1 MPFFKG
7 DDMAKKTDCI
17 IIMDGFGYNPEKK
30 GNAIEAAGIPNVKR
44 FFKEYPST
52 LIGAS
57 GMDVGLPDGQMGNSE
72 VGHLNIGAGRI
83 VYQDLTKITKAIQD
97 GDFFTNPALLKA
109 MDNAVNNGK
118 NLHLFGLLS
127 TGGVHSHITHVYAL
141 LEMAKKC
148 GVKNTFVHCFL
159 DGRDTDPKSG
169 AGFVAGLQNKI
180 DELSYGKIAS
190 VCGRYYAM
198 DRDNNWDRTEKAYD
212 MLTLGIGEKGENA
225 VQAVKDSYDKGVTDE
240 FMLPTNIIEDGKP
253 VALIGN
259 GDSIIFFNFR
269 PDRARQITRAL
280 SQKEFTPYF
289 DSEKGK
295 NMFFERKTGFLAPVY
310 TGFAVY
316 DASFKDVFVAFP
328 PDEIKNTL
336 PQYLSSLGKTQLHI
350 AETEKYAHVTFF
362 FNAKLEAPV
371 EGETRIVIPSPKVAT
386 YDLKPEMSAYEVK
399 DRVLEELSTGK
410 YDVMILNFANCDMV
424 GHTGIFDAAVKAVE
438 TVDICVKEVVDKI
451 LSMGGSAIITADH
464 GNADKMIDEEG
475 HPFTAHTTNLVPFIV
490 VGEKF
495 KGKTLKSGGKLCDI
509 APTLLDMMEIAKPKE
524 MSGESLI
531 ER

>member
-7 DDMAKKTDCI
+7 DVMAKKPYAI
-17 IIMDGFGYNPEKK
+17 IIMDGFGHNTEKR
-30 GNAIEAAGIPNVKR
+30 GNAIEAAGIPNIKKL
-44 FFKEYPST
+44 FGEYPST
-52 LIGAS
+52 FIGAS

-97 GDFFTNPALLKA
+97 GDFFTNPALIKA
-109 MDNAVNNGK
+109 MDNAVNNDK

-141 LEMAKKC
+141 IKMAKER

-169 AGFVAGLQNKI
+169 AGFVADLQAEI
-180 DELSYGKIAS
+180 DKLGYGEIAS

-212 MLTLGIGEKGENA
+212 MLTLGTGEKCDNA
-225 VQAVKDSYDKGVTDE
+225 VKAIKDSYGKGVTDE
-240 FMLPTNIIEDGKP
+240 FMLPTNIVKNGKI
-253 VALIGN
+253 VALIEK
-259 GDSIIFFNFR
+259 GDSVIFFNFR

-280 SQKEFTPYF
+280 SQEEFTPYF
-289 DSEKGK
+289 DADKGK
-295 NMFFERKTGFLAPVY
+295 QMYFERKTGYLAPVY

-316 DASFKDVFVAFP
+316 DATFKGVNVAFP
-328 PDEIKNTL
+328 PDEIANTL
-336 PQYLSSLGKTQLHI
+336 PQYLASLDKTQLHI

-371 EGETRIVIPSPKVAT
+371 SGETRIVIPSPKVAT

-399 DRVLEELSTGK
+399 DRVLAELSTGK

-424 GHTGIFDAAVKAVE
+424 GHTGVFDAAVKAVE

-451 LSMGGSAIITADH
+451 LSMGGATIITADH
-464 GNADKMIDEEG
+464 GNADKMLDEEG
-475 HPFTAHTTNLVPFIV
+475 HPFTAHTTNEVPFIV
-490 VGEKF
+490 VGEEF
-495 KGKTLKSGGKLCDI
+495 KGKSLKSGGKLCDI
-509 APTLLDMMEIAKPKE
+509 APTLLDMMGIAKPEE

-531 ER
+531 EL

>member
-1 MPFFKG
+1 
-7 DDMAKKTDCI
+7 MAKKPYCI
-17 IIMDGFGYNPEKK
+17 IIMDGFGYNPDKY
-30 GNAIEAAGIPNVKR
+30 GNAIESAGIPNVKR
-44 FFKEYPST
+44 LFKEYPST
-52 LIGAS
+52 FIGAS

-97 GDFFTNPALLKA
+97 GDFFTNPALVKA
-109 MDNAVNNGK
+109 MDNAALNGK

-127 TGGVHSHITHVYAL
+127 TGGVHSHITHLYAL
-141 LEMAKKC
+141 IEMAKKR
-148 GVKNTFVHCFL
+148 GVKNTYIHCFL

-169 AGFVAGLQNKI
+169 AGFVADLTAEIEKLG
-180 DELSYGKIAS
+180 YGEIAS
-190 VCGRYYAM
+190 VSGRYYAM

-212 MLTLGIGEKGENA
+212 MLTVGTGEKCDD
-225 VQAVKDSYDKGVTDE
+225 AVKAVNESYAKGITDE
-240 FMLPTNIIEDGKP
+240 FMLPTNIVKGGKP
-253 VALIGN
+253 VALIEK
-259 GDSIIFFNFR
+259 GDSCIFFNFR

-280 SQKEFTPYF
+280 SQSEFTPYF
-289 DSEKGK
+289 DSDKGK
-295 NMFFERKTGFLAPVY
+295 QMYFERKTGFLAPVY

-316 DASFKDVFVAFP
+316 DASFKDVSVAFP
-328 PDEIKNTL
+328 PDEITNTL
-336 PQYLSSLGKTQLHI
+336 PQYLSELGKTQLHI

-371 EGETRIVIPSPKVAT
+371 SGETRIVIPSPKVAT

-399 DRVLEELSTGK
+399 DKVLEELSTGN

-424 GHTGIFDAAVKAVE
+424 GHTGVFDAAVKAVK
-438 TVDICVKEVVDKI
+438 TVDTCVKEVVDKI
-451 LSMGGSAIITADH
+451 LSMGGAAIITADH
-464 GNADKMIDEEG
+464 GNADKMLDENG
-475 HPFTAHTTNLVPFIV
+475 NPFTAHTTNIVPFIV
-490 VGEKF
+490 VGDKF

-524 MSGESLI
+524 MTGESLI